1 MFQVFIKNYFLEV
14 HKMSEAQFN
23 LIDVNVD
30 SIQVGLNNFQR
41 KQTSQLFIE
50 LPKAMPLVLP

>member
-1 MFQVFIKNYFLEV
+1 MFQVLIKNYFLEV
-14 HKMSEAQFN
+14 HEMSEAQFN
-23 LIDVNVD
+23 LIDVSVN
-30 SIQVGLNNFQR
+30 SIEVGLNVFQR

>member
-1 MFQVFIKNYFLEV
+1 MFQVLIKNYFLEV
-14 HKMSEAQFN
+14 HEMSEAQFN
-23 LIDVNVD
+23 LIDVSVN
-30 SIQVGLNNFQR
+30 SIEVGLNIFQR